1 MMPGFLNLVP
11 PLNYEGGPIM
21 PAVIFDKAHFFYSP
35 NKVVFGPDAI
45 KSLGSEALQLG
56 AKKALI
62 VTDPGVVKADLL
74 QPVKSSLGSAGIQC
88 IVYDRVEPEPPIRCV
103 KEATDQFL
111 LERCDVIIG
120 VGGGSSLDV
129 AKGVSLLATNGG
141 NILDLCGIDLVKKK
155 GVPKILIPTTS
166 GTGSEVTRVLVVTDE
181 NDNTKKVVNSIYA
194 LADVALVDPLLTL
207 SVPPKVTADTGTDA
221 LVHAIETYVSV
232 NATPFSDILAE
243 RAIRWIGK
251 YLPTAWA
258 KGSNLEARYFMSL
271 AATVAGMAFASG
283 GLGAVHALAYPIGTE
298 YHLPHGRSN
307 AIMLPHIM
315 KFNLSGNP
323 EKYASIAALMGK
335 RTEGLSAVKG
345 ALLATE
351 AVQELLEVLRI
362 PYRLRDYGISKKDF
376 PKFVEGAMK
385 FARLFVP
392 NPRDL
397 TEEDVLSVYEEA
409 Y

>member
-1 MMPGFLNLVP
+1 
-11 PLNYEGGPIM
+11 M
-21 PAVIFDKAHFFYSP
+21 PAIIFNKTHFFYSP
-35 NKVVFGPDAI
+35 NKVVFGPDTI

-74 QPVKSSLGSAGIQC
+74 QPIKSSLESAGIQC
-88 IVYDRVEPEPPIRCV
+88 IVYDRVEPEPPVRCV

-111 LERCDVIIG
+111 LERCNVIVG
-120 VGGGSSLDV
+120 FGGGSSLDV

-141 NILDLCGIDLVKKK
+141 NVLDLCGIDLVKKK

-166 GTGSEVTRVLVVTDE
+166 GTGSEVTRVLVITDE
-181 NDNTKKVVNSIYA
+181 KNNTKEVVNSIHV
-194 LADVALVDPLLTL
+194 LADVTIVDPLLTL
-207 SVPPKVTADTGTDA
+207 TMPPKVTADSGMDA

-232 NATPFSDILAE
+232 NATPFSDMFAE
-243 RAIRWIGK
+243 KAIHWINK
-251 YLPTAWA
+251 YLPIAWA
-258 KGSNLEARYFMSL
+258 KGSNLEARHFMSL
-271 AATVAGMAFASG
+271 AALYAGTAFASG

-298 YHLPHGRSN
+298 YRLPHGRSN

-323 EKYASIAALMGK
+323 EKYANVAAFMGK
-335 RTEGLSAVKG
+335 WTEGLPAMKR
-345 ALLATE
+345 ALLAIE
-351 AVQELLEVLRI
+351 AVQELLEILQI

-376 PKFVEGAMK
+376 PKCVEGAMR

-397 TEEDVLSVYEEA
+397 TEQDVLSVYEEA

>member
-1 MMPGFLNLVP
+1 MQT
-11 PLNYEGGPIM
+11 
-21 PAVIFDKAHFFYSP
+21 VIFFKAHLFYSP
-35 NKVVFGPDAI
+35 NKVIFGPDTI

-62 VTDPGVVKADLL
+62 VTDPGVAKTDLL

-88 IVYDRVEPEPPIRCV
+88 VVYDRVEPEPPVRCV

-111 LERCDVIIG
+111 SEKCDVVIG
-120 VGGGSSLDV
+120 FGGGSSLDV
-129 AKGVSLLATNGG
+129 AKGVSLLATNRE
-141 NILDLCGIDLVKKK
+141 NLLDLCGIDLVRRK

-181 NDNTKKVVNSIYA
+181 KNNTKEVINSIHC
-194 LADVALVDPLLTL
+194 LADVAIVDPLLTL
-207 SVPPKVTADTGTDA
+207 TIPSKVTADSGMDA

-232 NATPFSDILAE
+232 NATPFSDIFAE
-243 RAIRWIGK
+243 KAIQWIGQ
-251 YLPTAWA
+251 YLPIAWA

-271 AATVAGMAFASG
+271 AALFAGTAFASG

-298 YHLPHGRSN
+298 YRLPHGRSN

-323 EKYASIAALMGK
+323 EKYAIVAAFMGK
-335 RTEGLSAVKG
+335 RTEGLPAMKG
-345 ALLATE
+345 AVLAIE
-351 AVQELLEVLRI
+351 AVQELLETVQI

-376 PKFVEGAMK
+376 PKCVEGAMR
-385 FARLFVP
+385 FSRLFVP

-397 TEEDVLSVYEEA
+397 TEQDVLSVYEEA

>member
-1 MMPGFLNLVP
+1 
-11 PLNYEGGPIM
+11 M
-21 PAVIFDKAHFFYSP
+21 PAIISNKTHFFYSP
-35 NKVVFGPDAI
+35 NKIVFGPDAI
-45 KSLGSEALQLG
+45 KGLGSEALQLG
-56 AKKALI
+56 AKKAFI

-74 QPVKSSLGSAGIQC
+74 QPVKSSLESAGIQC
-88 IVYDRVEPEPPIRCV
+88 IVYDRVEPEPPVRCV

-111 LERCDVIIG
+111 LEQCNLIIG
-120 VGGGSSLDV
+120 LGGGSSLDV

-141 NILDLCGIDLVKKK
+141 NLLDLCGIDLVKKK

-166 GTGSEVTRVLVVTDE
+166 GTGSEVTRVLVLTDE
-181 NDNTKKVVNSIYA
+181 KNNTKEVINSIHC
-194 LADVALVDPLLTL
+194 LADVAIVDPLLTL
-207 SVPPKVTADTGTDA
+207 TIPSKVTADSGMDA

-232 NATPFSDILAE
+232 NATPFSDMFAE
-243 RAIRWIGK
+243 KAIQWIGE
-251 YLPTAWA
+251 YLPIAWA
-258 KGSNLEARYFMSL
+258 KGSNLEARHFMSL
-271 AATVAGMAFASG
+271 AALYAGTAFASG

-298 YHLPHGRSN
+298 YRLPHGRSN

-335 RTEGLSAVKG
+335 RIEGLPAVKG
-345 ALLATE
+345 ALLAIE
-351 AVQELLEVLRI
+351 AVQELLEILQI

-376 PKFVEGAMK
+376 PKCVEGAMR

-397 TEEDVLSVYEEA
+397 REEDVLSIYEAA

>member
-1 MMPGFLNLVP
+1 
-11 PLNYEGGPIM
+11 M
-21 PAVIFDKAHFFYSP
+21 PAIISNKTHFFYSP
-35 NKVVFGPDAI
+35 NKIVFGPDAI
-45 KSLGSEALQLG
+45 KGLGSEALQLG
-56 AKKALI
+56 AKKAFI

-74 QPVKSSLGSAGIQC
+74 QPVKSSLESAGIQC
-88 IVYDRVEPEPPIRCV
+88 IVYDRVEPEPPVRCV

-111 LERCDVIIG
+111 LEQCNLIIG
-120 VGGGSSLDV
+120 LGGGSSLDV
-129 AKGVSLLATNGG
+129 AKGISLLATNGG

-166 GTGSEVTRVLVVTDE
+166 GTGSEVTRVLVLTDE
-181 NDNTKKVVNSIYA
+181 KNNTKEVINSIHC
-194 LADVALVDPLLTL
+194 LADVAIVDPLLTL
-207 SVPPKVTADTGTDA
+207 TIPSKVTADSGMDA

-232 NATPFSDILAE
+232 NATPFSDMFAE
-243 RAIRWIGK
+243 KAIQWIGE
-251 YLPTAWA
+251 YLPIAWA
-258 KGSNLEARYFMSL
+258 KGSNLEARHFMSL
-271 AATVAGMAFASG
+271 AALYAGTAFASG

-298 YHLPHGRSN
+298 YRLPHGRSN

-335 RTEGLSAVKG
+335 RIEGLPAVKG
-345 ALLATE
+345 ALLAIE
-351 AVQELLEVLRI
+351 AVQELLEILQI

-376 PKFVEGAMK
+376 PKCVEGAMR

-397 TEEDVLSVYEEA
+397 REEDVLSIYEAA

>member
-1 MMPGFLNLVP
+1 
-11 PLNYEGGPIM
+11 M
-21 PAVIFDKAHFFYSP
+21 PALIFSKVHFFYSP
-35 NKVVFGPDAI
+35 NKVVFGPDTI
-45 KSLGSEALQLG
+45 KSLGNEALQLG

-74 QPVKSSLGSAGIQC
+74 HPVKASLESAGIPF
-88 IVYDRVEPEPPIRCV
+88 IIYDRVEPEPPVRCV
-103 KEATDQFL
+103 KEATDRFL
-111 LERCDVIIG
+111 LERCDVIVG
-120 VGGGSSLDV
+120 FGGGSSLDV

-181 NDNTKKVVNSIYA
+181 KNNTKEVVNSIHV
-194 LADVALVDPLLTL
+194 LADVAIVDPLLTL
-207 SVPPKVTADTGTDA
+207 TMPPKVTADSGMDA
-221 LVHAIETYVSV
+221 LVHSIETYVSV
-232 NATPFSDILAE
+232 NATPFSDIFAE
-243 RAIRWIGK
+243 KAIQWIGK
-251 YLPTAWA
+251 YLPIAWA

-271 AATVAGMAFASG
+271 AALCGGTAFASG
-283 GLGAVHALAYPIGTE
+283 GLGAVHALAYPLGTE

-323 EKYASIAALMGK
+323 EKYANVAVFMGK
-335 RTEGLSAVKG
+335 GTEGLPAVKG
-345 ALLATE
+345 ALLAIE
-351 AVQELLEVLRI
+351 AIQELLETLQI

-376 PKFVEGAMK
+376 PKFVEGAMR

>member
-1 MMPGFLNLVP
+1 MS
-11 PLNYEGGPIM
+11 
-21 PAVIFDKAHFFYSP
+21 AVIFNKAHIFYSP
-35 NKVVFGPDAI
+35 NKIIFGPDAV

-56 AKKALI
+56 AKKAFI

-74 QPVKSSLGSAGIQC
+74 PPVKSCLESAGIPFT
-88 IVYDRVEPEPPIRCV
+88 VYDRVEPEPPIRCV
-103 KEATDQFL
+103 KEATDLFL
-111 LERCDVIIG
+111 SERCDVVVGI
-120 VGGGSSLDV
+120 GGGSSLDV
-129 AKGVSLLATNGG
+129 GKGVSLLATNRG
-141 NILDLCGIDLVKKK
+141 NLLDIVGIDLVKKR

-181 NDNTKKVVNSIYA
+181 ADNTKKVVNSIYA

-207 SVPPKVTADTGTDA
+207 SVPPKVTADTGVDA

-232 NATPFSDILAE
+232 NATPFSDILGE
-243 RAIRWIGK
+243 KAIRWIAQ

-271 AATVAGMAFASG
+271 ASTVAGMAFASG
-283 GLGAVHALAYPIGTE
+283 GLGAVHALAYPVGTE

-315 KFNLSGNP
+315 KYNLSGNP
-323 EKYASIAALMGK
+323 HKYADIAAFMGK
-335 RTEGLSAVKG
+335 GVEGLFATRG
-345 ALLATE
+345 ALLAIE
-351 AVQELLEVLRI
+351 AVQELLETVQI

-397 TEEDVLSVYEEA
+397 TEQDVLSIYEGA

>member
-1 MMPGFLNLVP
+1 MS
-11 PLNYEGGPIM
+11 
-21 PAVIFDKAHFFYSP
+21 AVIFNKAHIFYSP
-35 NKVVFGPDAI
+35 NKIIFGPDAV

-56 AKKALI
+56 AKKVFI
-62 VTDPGVVKADLL
+62 VTDPGVAKADLL
-74 QPVKSSLGSAGIQC
+74 QPVKSSLESAGIPFV
-88 IVYDRVEPEPPIRCV
+88 VYDRVEPEPPIRCV
-103 KEATDQFL
+103 KEATDLFL
-111 LERCDVIIG
+111 SERCDVVVG
-120 VGGGSSLDV
+120 LGGGSSLDV
-129 AKGVSLLATNGG
+129 GKGVSLLATNRG
-141 NILDLCGIDLVKKK
+141 NLLDIVGIDLVKKR

-181 NDNTKKVVNSIYA
+181 ADNTKKVVNSIYA

-207 SVPPKVTADTGTDA
+207 SVPPKVTADTGVDA

-232 NATPFSDILAE
+232 NATPFSDILGE
-243 RAIRWIGK
+243 KAIRWIAQ

-271 AATVAGMAFASG
+271 ASTVAGMAFASG
-283 GLGAVHALAYPIGTE
+283 GLGAVHALAYPVGTE

-307 AIMLPHIM
+307 AIMLSHIM
-315 KFNLSGNP
+315 KYNLSGNP
-323 EKYASIAALMGK
+323 EKYASIAAFMGK
-335 RTEGLSAVKG
+335 NIEGVSAMRG
-345 ALLATE
+345 AVLAIE
-351 AVQELLEVLRI
+351 AVQELLETVQI
-362 PYRLRDYGISKKDF
+362 PYRLRDYGISKKDL

-397 TEEDVLSVYEEA
+397 TEQDVLSIYEAA

>member
-1 MMPGFLNLVP
+1 MQT
-11 PLNYEGGPIM
+11 
-21 PAVIFDKAHFFYSP
+21 VIFSKTHIFYSP
-35 NKVVFGPDAI
+35 NKVIFGSDSI
-45 KSLGSEALQLG
+45 KGLGSEVLQLG
-56 AKKALI
+56 SKKAFI

-74 QPVKSSLGSAGIQC
+74 QPIKASLESLKIPYV
-88 IVYDRVEPEPPIRCV
+88 VYDRVDPEPPMRCV
-103 KEATDQFL
+103 KEATEQFL
-111 LERCDVIIG
+111 SERCDVIVG
-120 VGGGSSLDV
+120 FGGGSSLDV
-129 AKGVSLLATNGG
+129 AKGVSVLATNGG
-141 NILDLCGIDLVKKK
+141 NLLDMVGIDLVKKR
-155 GVPKILIPTTS
+155 GAPKILIPTTS

-221 LVHAIETYVSV
+221 LVHAIETYVSG

-271 AATVAGMAFASG
+271 AATMAGMAFASG

-298 YHLPHGRSN
+298 CHLPHGRSN
-307 AIMLPHIM
+307 AIMVSHIM
-315 KFNLSGNP
+315 KYNLSGNP
-323 EKYASIAALMGK
+323 EKYANIAAFMGK
-335 RTEGLSAVKG
+335 GMGGLSATKG
-345 ALLATE
+345 ALLSIE
-351 AVQELLEVLRI
+351 AVQELLETLQI
-362 PYRLRDYGISKKDF
+362 AYHLRDYGISKKDF

-397 TEEDVLSVYEEA
+397 TEKDVLSIYEGA